1 MLLQLN
7 DMNKKTTAFLLSS
20 LVFIT
25 ACKKSIE
32 PLAKENPLAETEE
45 SLTARPPYENPAA
58 FSLISTTDVGE
69 TGAAEISA
77 YDPRTKK
84 LFVVNNTSNN
94 NRIDVF
100 NFSNPVAPQFL
111 TSILVTPFGGLVN
124 SLSVSN
130 GKLAAAIEANPKTDN
145 GKAVI
150 FRTTDYSVVKQ
161 VTVGA
166 LPDMITYSPDGEFII
181 TANEGE
187 PNADYSIDPI
197 GTISIISVERDYAV
211 TTLDFSAFASQ
222 EEALKAKGLRKFGP
236 NASFAQDMEPEY
248 VAVSSDSKT
257 AWVTLQE
264 NNAIAKIDLRKK
276 RVSDLFPLGFK
287 DYSLAENAIDPS
299 DRPLGTIAFGTWPV
313 KAVYMP
319 DAIAVL
325 DDEGDDRDDH
335 SDDDRRSNRIP
346 YLFTANE
353 GDARE
358 YTTFTEEARVGSSA
372 VVLDPVVFPNASTL
386 KLQENLGRLNIT
398 RTLGNTDGDAEFESL
413 YSFGARSFSVW
424 NGNTGARLFD
434 SKNELEKKAQ
444 LANFYDDD
452 RSDSKGVEPEGIT
465 LGKVNKRN
473 LAFVGMERADA
484 VAIYD
489 VTNPTQPVFLQ
500 ILATGDAPE
509 GVLFISAKDSPIRRS
524 LLVVSS
530 ENDGVLKVYMPA
542 GN

>member
-1 MLLQLN
+1 
-7 DMNKKTTAFLLSS
+7 MNKKSTALLLSG
-20 LVFIT
+20 LVLFVS
-25 ACKKSIE
+25 CKKSLE
-32 PLAKENPLAETEE
+32 PLANEPIQSET
-45 SLTARPPYENPAA
+45 STTLTDRPPYENPAA
-58 FSLISTTDVGE
+58 FSLISSTDIGE

-84 LFVVNNTSNN
+84 LFVVNNTANN
-94 NRIDVF
+94 NRIDVL
-100 NFSNPVAPQFL
+100 NFSNPMAPQYL
-111 TSILVTPFGGLVN
+111 TSISVAPYGGLVN
-124 SLSVSN
+124 SLAVSN
-130 GKLAAAIEANPKTDN
+130 GKLAAAIEAVPKTNN

-150 FRTTDYSVVKQ
+150 FRTTDYSEVKQ
-161 VTVGA
+161 ITVGA
-166 LPDMITYSPDGEFII
+166 LPDMITYSPDGEYII

-187 PNADYSIDPI
+187 PNADYSIDPL
-197 GTISIISVERDYAV
+197 GTISIIAVERDYAV

-222 EEALKAKGLRKFGP
+222 EDALKAKGLRKFGP

-264 NNAIAKIDLRKK
+264 NNTIAKLDLRKK
-276 RVSDLFPLGFK
+276 KIVELFPLGFK
-287 DYSLAENAIDPS
+287 NYNLSENAMDPS
-299 DRPLGTIAFGTWPV
+299 DRPLGTIAFNSWPV
-313 KAVYMP
+313 NGIYMP

-325 DDEGDDRDDH
+325 DDEEDNQEEDNDDNGHHDN
-335 SDDDRRSNRIP
+335 DRYNNRIP

-358 YTTFTEEARVGSSA
+358 YSTFTEEIRIGSSSI
-372 VVLDPVVFPNASTL
+372 VLDPAIFPNATTL
-386 KLQENLGRLNIT
+386 KLPENLGRLNIT
-398 RTLGNTDGDAEFESL
+398 KTLGNTDADADYESL
-413 YSFGARSFSVW
+413 YSLGARSFSVW
-424 NGNTGARLFD
+424 NGNTGALLFD

-444 LANFYDDD
+444 VNNFYDDD
-452 RSDSKGVEPEGIT
+452 RSDNKGVEPEGIT

-473 LAFVGMERADA
+473 LVFVGMERADA

-489 VTNPTQPVFLQ
+489 VTNPLNPLFLQ

-509 GVLFISAKDSPIRRS
+509 GVLFIPAKDSPNRRS

-530 ENDGVLKVYMPA
+530 ENDGVIKVYMPT

>member
-1 MLLQLN
+1 
-7 DMNKKTTAFLLSS
+7 MNKKSTALLLSG
-20 LVFIT
+20 LVLL
-25 ACKKSIE
+25 ASCKKSLE
-32 PLAKENPLAETEE
+32 PLANEQFADEAVSASTDRPPFENPG
-45 SLTARPPYENPAA
+45 A
-58 FSLISTTDVGE
+58 FALISSTDIGE
-69 TGAAEISA
+69 SGAAEISA

-84 LFVVNNTSNN
+84 LFVVNNTADN
-94 NRIDVF
+94 NRIDVL
-100 NFSNPVAPQFL
+100 NFSNPMAPQFL
-111 TSILVTPFGGLVN
+111 TSISVTPYGGLVN
-124 SLSVSN
+124 SLAVSN
-130 GKLAAAIEANPKTDN
+130 GKLAAAIEANPKTEN

-187 PNADYSIDPI
+187 PNADYSIDPL
-197 GTISIISVERDYAV
+197 GTISIISVERNYAV

-222 EEALKAKGLRKFGP
+222 EESLKAKGLRKFGP

-248 VAVSSDSKT
+248 VAVSADSKT

-264 NNAIAKIDLRKK
+264 NNAIARIDLRRKAIAAI
-276 RVSDLFPLGFK
+276 FPLGFK
-287 DYSLAENAIDPS
+287 DYSRSENAIDPT
-299 DRPLGTIAFGTWPV
+299 DRPLGTIAFNTWPV
-313 KAVYMP
+313 KGIYMP
-319 DAIAVL
+319 DGIAVL
-325 DDEGDDRDDH
+325 DDAEERYDDHHDDRH
-335 SDDDRRSNRIP
+335 NRVP

-358 YTTFTEEARVGSSA
+358 YDTFEEELRVSSSS
-372 VVLDPVVFPNASTL
+372 VVLDPVIFPNAATL
-386 KLQENLGRLNIT
+386 KLPENMGRLNIT
-398 RTLGNTDGDAEFESL
+398 RTLGETDGDAEFESL

-424 NGNTGARLFD
+424 NGNNGALLYD
-434 SKNELEKKAQ
+434 SKNELEKKAE

-489 VTNPTQPVFLQ
+489 VTNPVRPVFLQ
-500 ILATGDAPE
+500 MLATGDAPE
-509 GVLFISAKDSPIRRS
+509 GVLFIPAKDSPNRRS

-530 ENDGVLKVYMPA
+530 ENDGVIKVYMPSR
-542 GN
+542 N

>member
-1 MLLQLN
+1 
-7 DMNKKTTAFLLSS
+7 MNKKTTAFLLSG

-84 LFVVNNTSNN
+84 LFVVNNTANN

-100 NFSNPVAPQFL
+100 NFSNPMAPQFL
-111 TSILVTPFGGLVN
+111 TSILVSPFGGLVN
-124 SLSVSN
+124 SLSVRN
-130 GKLAAAIEANPKTDN
+130 GKLAAAIEASPKTDN

-166 LPDMITYSPDGEFII
+166 LPDMITYSPDGEYII

-211 TTLDFSAFASQ
+211 TTLDFSAFASR

-276 RVSDLFPLGFK
+276 RISDLFPLGFK

-313 KAVYMP
+313 KGVYMP

-325 DDEGDDRDDH
+325 DNEADDRYDDGH
-335 SDDDRRSNRIP
+335 DDDRHNNNRIP

-358 YTTFTEEARVGSSA
+358 YSTFTEEARIGASS
-372 VVLDPVVFPNASTL
+372 VVLDPAIFPNAASL

-413 YSFGARSFSVW
+413 YSFGARSFTVW

-489 VTNPTQPVFLQ
+489 VTNPLQPVFLQ

-530 ENDGVLKVYMPA
+530 ENDGVIKVYMPA

>member
-1 MLLQLN
+1 
-7 DMNKKTTAFLLSS
+7 
-20 LVFIT
+20 
-25 ACKKSIE
+25 
-32 PLAKENPLAETEE
+32 
-45 SLTARPPYENPAA
+45 
-58 FSLISTTDVGE
+58 
-69 TGAAEISA
+69 
-77 YDPRTKK
+77 
-84 LFVVNNTSNN
+84 
-94 NRIDVF
+94 
-100 NFSNPVAPQFL
+100 
-111 TSILVTPFGGLVN
+111 
-124 SLSVSN
+124 
-130 GKLAAAIEANPKTDN
+130 
-145 GKAVI
+145 
-150 FRTTDYSVVKQ
+150 
-161 VTVGA
+161 
-166 LPDMITYSPDGEFII
+166 MITYSPDGEYII

-211 TTLDFSAFASQ
+211 TTLDFSAFASR

-248 VAVSSDSKT
+248 VAVSSDSRT

-276 RVSDLFPLGFK
+276 RISDLFPLGFK

-299 DRPLGTIAFGTWPV
+299 DRPLGTIAFNTWPV
-313 KAVYMP
+313 KGVYMP

-325 DDEGDDRDDH
+325 DYEADDRHDNGH
-335 SDDDRRSNRIP
+335 DDDRHNNNRIP

-358 YTTFTEEARVGSSA
+358 YSTFTEEARIGSSS
-372 VVLDPVVFPNASTL
+372 VVLDPAIFPNAANL

-398 RTLGNTDGDAEFESL
+398 RTLGNTDGDDEFESL

-424 NGNTGARLFD
+424 NGNNGNLLFD

-465 LGKVNKRN
+465 LGKINRRN

-489 VTNPTQPVFLQ
+489 VTNPLRPVFLQ

-509 GVLFISAKDSPIRRS
+509 GVLFIPAKDSPNRRS

-530 ENDGVLKVYMPA
+530 ENDGVIKVYMPA

>member
-1 MLLQLN
+1 
-7 DMNKKTTAFLLSS
+7 MNKKSTA
-20 LVFIT
+20 LVLTALVIFT

-32 PLAKENPLAETEE
+32 PLAKENPLAATED
-45 SLTARPPYENPAA
+45 SLSARPPYENPAA

-84 LFVVNNTSNN
+84 LFVVNNTANN

-100 NFSNPVAPQFL
+100 NFSNPMAPQFL
-111 TSILVTPFGGLVN
+111 TSIPVSPFGGLVN
-124 SLSVSN
+124 SVSVSN
-130 GKLAAAIEANPKTDN
+130 GKLAAAIEATIKTDN

-150 FRTTDYSVVKQ
+150 FRTTDYSVIRQ
-161 VTVGA
+161 ITVGA
-166 LPDMITYSPDGEFII
+166 LPDMITWSPDGEYII

-187 PNADYSIDPI
+187 PNSDYTIDPF
-197 GTISIISVERDYAV
+197 GTISIIDVDRNYAV
-211 TTLDFSAFASQ
+211 TTLDFSSFAAQ
-222 EEALKAKGLRKFGP
+222 EESLKARGLRKFGP

-264 NNAIAKIDLRKK
+264 NNAIAKVDLRKK
-276 RVSDLFPLGFK
+276 RISDLFPLGFK

-299 DRPLGTIAFGTWPV
+299 DRPLGTIAFNTWPV
-313 KAVYMP
+313 KGIYMP

-325 DDEGDDRDDH
+325 ENE
-335 SDDDRRSNRIP
+335 DDDRYDYEDDDRQSNRIP

-353 GDARE
+353 GDARD
-358 YTTFTEEARVGSSA
+358 YAAFSEEVRIGASS
-372 VVLDPVVFPNASTL
+372 VVLDPAVFPNAAFL
-386 KLQENLGRLNIT
+386 KANENLGRLNIT
-398 RTLGNTDGDAEFESL
+398 KTMGNTDGDSEYEAL
-413 YSFGARSFSVW
+413 YSLGARSFSVW
-424 NGNTGARLFD
+424 NGNNGALLFD

-452 RSDSKGVEPEGIT
+452 RSDNKGVEPEGIT

-489 VTNPTQPVFLQ
+489 VTNPLQPVFLQ

-509 GVLFISAKDSPIRRS
+509 GVLFIPAKDSPNRRS

-530 ENDGVLKVYMPA
+530 ENDGVIKVYMPA